1 MSKFLNFCMAS
12 VISLSALSI
21 QTFAADITV
30 DKSVY
35 ASNGKELSQAV
46 GGSEWEDEKIV
57 IDTNNVMQL
66 YTADFYDYA
75 RTGEFNVAP
84 SLFMGSQV
92 YVADGIDESGNYAG
106 MFRFV
111 SGEKNSI
118 LSYRHT
124 IDEKNSIDYEADS
137 KRIKKVMADNNI
149 SSDCSTVKMLFVEN
163 IGYVYYIENE
173 DGHFL
178 AAAGFQEVNGEIFN
192 DENCGFVKIDSAL
205 KAIAD
210 KELVELEN
218 YKKQLETLEP
228 GENPVTDGEQK
239 SYYIADNSAYNVEN
253 ENPPTAGAENPNTGN
268 TGAALILGTAIAASA
283 IIFTANS
290 KKIKK

>member
-1 MSKFLNFCMAS
+1 MSKIFNMCMAS
-12 VISLSALSI
+12 VIGLSALSV
-21 QTFAADITV
+21 QAFAADITV

-35 ASNGKELSQAV
+35 ASNAKELSQAV
-46 GGSEWEDEKIV
+46 GGSDWEGEKIV
-57 IDTNNVMQL
+57 IDTNNVMTL
-66 YTADFYDYA
+66 YTANFYDYA
-75 RTGEFNVAP
+75 RTGEFNVTP

-92 YVADGIDESGNYAG
+92 YIADGVDKDGKYAG

-124 IDEKNSIDYEADS
+124 IDEKYSIDYEADS
-137 KRIKKVMADNNI
+137 KRIKKIMTDNKI
-149 SSDCSTVKMLFVEN
+149 SFDCSTVKMLFVEN

-218 YKKQLETLEP
+218 YKKQLETLGP

-239 SYYIADNSAYNVEN
+239 TYYIADNSAYTEET
-253 ENPPTAGAENPNTGN
+253 ENPPTAGTENPNTGYS
-268 TGAALILGTAIAASA
+268 GAVLMLGSA
-283 IIFTANS
+283 IVASSLVVSNRR
-290 KKIKK
+290 KNRK